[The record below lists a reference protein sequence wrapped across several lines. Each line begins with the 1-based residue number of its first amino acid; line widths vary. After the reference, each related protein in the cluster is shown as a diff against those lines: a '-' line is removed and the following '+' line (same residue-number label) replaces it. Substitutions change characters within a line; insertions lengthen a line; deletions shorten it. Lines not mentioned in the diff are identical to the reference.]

1 MRSGTPSAPRRITAR
16 SRRRRWRSPWRW
28 IQTGLVVLVVNQD
41 DQQVIF
47 ANVAG
52 VLDLAAIEKLGE
64 ELDIPGF
71 DELD

>member
-1 MRSGTPSAPRRITAR
+1 M
-16 SRRRRWRSPWRW
+16 
-28 IQTGLVVLVVNQD
+28 LVVNHEEA
-41 DQQVIF
+41 QVIF

-64 ELDIPGF
+64 ELDIPGL